1 MEELIKKYS
10 PIVYINSEEKY
21 YPCSIEWMLKNSTLV
36 DFNTNT
42 KIKNPSQRDLYNI
55 AQKYDFQRRG
65 DGDIVLSFEEET
77 YRGQSP
83 LSDVPIYAYSWTKDD
98 KIYLTYIILFTYNG
112 SYDIAGL
119 ASLGE
124 HPGDIESVTV
134 ECNRDGKIN
143 RVFFGAHGTK
153 DGRWV
158 DSSLVETENDHV
170 VCFMAYSGHGLYYK
184 PGQVFRFGGFANDNT
199 DRGVKWFPRISMI
212 YKKDDPNFNIDTMG
226 WTVYNSRI
234 GGSQDKPNTDGIM
247 GLADKA
253 WYQYGTNTDVNYYKP
268 PPIIK
273 EGKPI
278 STYNIIVEFLK
289 IALIY
294 GSILVLRYI
303 LGKYV
308 FNKYLSSD
316 SAKDTILQYLII
328 VSILLILHK
337 TLLKTGNYIILN
349 YIPA

>member
-1 MEELIKKYS
+1 MEALINKYS
-10 PIVYINSEEKY
+10 PIVYINSNEKY
-21 YPCSIEWMLKNSTLV
+21 HPCSIEWMLNNSTLV

-42 KIKNPSQRDLYNI
+42 TKKSPSQRDLYNI
-55 AQKYDFQRRG
+55 AQLYNFQRRG
-65 DGDIVLSFEEET
+65 EGDVVLSFEEET

-119 ASLGE
+119 AAIGE

-134 ECNRDGKIN
+134 ECKSDGKIN

-158 DSSLVETENDHV
+158 DSSLIETENDHV

-184 PGQVFRFGGFANDNT
+184 PGKVFRFGGFANDTT
-199 DRGVKWFPRISMI
+199 DRGTKWTPRVSLI
-212 YKKDDPNFNIDTMG
+212 YKKDDPRFNIDTMG

-234 GGSQDKPNTDGIM
+234 GGGKDKPNTDGIM

-253 WYQYGTNTDVNYYKP
+253 WYQFGTNTDESYYNP
-268 PPIIK
+268 PPIVE
-273 EGKPI
+273 EGKKAI
-278 STYNIIVEFLK
+278 IYTVFIDFLKLCLIYVSILFGKFIVE
-289 IALIY
+289 
-294 GSILVLRYI
+294 
-303 LGKYV
+303 
-308 FNKYLSSD
+308 KYLPI
-316 SAKDTILQYLII
+316 KNKVLQNIVII
-328 VSILLILHK
+328 SILLIHYKL
-337 TLLKTGNYIILN
+337 LLKLGNYIVLN
-349 YIPA
+349 YIPV